1 MVIKTW
7 GLVPTSSGTRCVRLE
22 LRAEAGIMFRVSGV
36 SHQAMMAAQAR
47 IRSALLSVDCKWPG
61 KAITLHVSESCH
73 PDQIRHLDLPL
84 ALAMLAVQRRI
95 DASALEGLCATGMLG
110 LDGALSWPQD
120 NGLSHRHAID
130 MPLLLPEFSP
140 LASSS
145 SGWPV
150 LGCTDLAQAIQ
161 KVRDARLQ
169 PTPQPP
175 ATSNPSPRVPW
186 MGVIGEG
193 EAKKWLAIGCAFR
206 LPCLLM
212 GPPGMG
218 KSSLAKAAHALIEG
232 DERVP
237 FLAPHPAGG
246 VAGLVGSHRRG
257 HPVPGAWAL
266 ADRGLLFLDE
276 LTEWPRNARESLRHV
291 METGVLH
298 LHRAD
303 GSSAWSSSP
312 WIVAATNPCP
322 CGMGQDRG
330 CVCASQDIRS
340 HRRKLSQPLLDRFPI
355 QLEVLG
361 DDAPCE
367 RPWEDVL
374 DWVRA
379 TRTQRPTLSWGSGAQ
394 SRLHACNNT
403 WAKSRRVA
411 KHLKQLSEAHA
422 IWRGVPRV
430 GANDVDSASEVMWLS
445 QGGWWRTLP

>member
-1 MVIKTW
+1 M
-7 GLVPTSSGTRCVRLE
+7 
-22 LRAEAGIMFRVSGV
+22 
-36 SHQAMMAAQAR
+36 
-47 IRSALLSVDCKWPG
+47 
-61 KAITLHVSESCH
+61 
-73 PDQIRHLDLPL
+73 
-84 ALAMLAVQRRI
+84 
-95 DASALEGLCATGMLG
+95 
-110 LDGALSWPQD
+110 
-120 NGLSHRHAID
+120 
-130 MPLLLPEFSP
+130 
-140 LASSS
+140 
-145 SGWPV
+145 
-150 LGCTDLAQAIQ
+150 
-161 KVRDARLQ
+161 
-169 PTPQPP
+169 
-175 ATSNPSPRVPW
+175 
-186 MGVIGEG
+186 
-193 EAKKWLAIGCAFR
+193 
-206 LPCLLM
+206 
-212 GPPGMG
+212 
-218 KSSLAKAAHALIEG
+218 
-232 DERVP
+232 P

-379 TRTQRPTLSWGSGAQ
+379 TRTQRPNLSWGSGAQ
-394 SRLHACNNT
+394 SKLHACNST

-422 IWRGVPRV
+422 IWREVPRV
-430 GANDVDSASEVMWLS
+430 CANDVDSASEVMWLS

>member
-95 DASALEGLCATGMLG
+95 DASVLEGLCATGMLG

-120 NGLSHRHAID
+120 NSLSLRAAID

-161 KVRDARLQ
+161 KGREVLRQ

-186 MGVIGEG
+186 MGVVGEG

-218 KSSLAKAAHALIEG
+218 
-232 DERVP
+232 
-237 FLAPHPAGG
+237 
-246 VAGLVGSHRRG
+246 
-257 HPVPGAWAL
+257 
-266 ADRGLLFLDE
+266 
-276 LTEWPRNARESLRHV
+276 
-291 METGVLH
+291 
-298 LHRAD
+298 
-303 GSSAWSSSP
+303 
-312 WIVAATNPCP
+312 
-322 CGMGQDRG
+322 QDRG

-340 HRRKLSQPLLDRFPI
+340 HRGKLSQPLLDRFPI

-379 TRTQRPTLSWGSGAQ
+379 TRTQRPNLSWGSGAQ
-394 SRLHACNNT
+394 SKLHACNST

-422 IWRGVPRV
+422 IWRGVPKV
-430 GANDVDSASEVMWLS
+430 GAKDVDSASEVMWLS
-445 QGGWWRTLP
+445 QGGWWRTLT

>member
-47 IRSALLSVDCKWPG
+47 IRSALLS
-61 KAITLHVSESCH
+61 
-73 PDQIRHLDLPL
+73 
-84 ALAMLAVQRRI
+84 
-95 DASALEGLCATGMLG
+95 
-110 LDGALSWPQD
+110 
-120 NGLSHRHAID
+120 
-130 MPLLLPEFSP
+130 
-140 LASSS
+140 
-145 SGWPV
+145 
-150 LGCTDLAQAIQ
+150 
-161 KVRDARLQ
+161 
-169 PTPQPP
+169 
-175 ATSNPSPRVPW
+175 
-186 MGVIGEG
+186 
-193 EAKKWLAIGCAFR
+193 
-206 LPCLLM
+206 
-212 GPPGMG
+212 
-218 KSSLAKAAHALIEG
+218 
-232 DERVP
+232 
-237 FLAPHPAGG
+237 
-246 VAGLVGSHRRG
+246 
-257 HPVPGAWAL
+257 
-266 ADRGLLFLDE
+266 
-276 LTEWPRNARESLRHV
+276 

-322 CGMGQDRG
+322 CGMGQDHG

-379 TRTQRPTLSWGSGAQ
+379 ARTQRPNLSWGSGAQ
-394 SRLHACNNT
+394 SKLHACNST

-422 IWRGVPRV
+422 FWRGVPKV
-430 GANDVDSASEVMWLS
+430 GAKDVDSASEVMWLS
-445 QGGWWRTLP
+445 QGGWWRTLT